1 MAQSKKELERR
12 LKVTKLKLKEL
23 EDKCK
28 DGSGTKEDFI
38 ALTKMRKKM
47 K

>member
-12 LKVTKLKLKEL
+12 QKEWKAELAVL
-23 EDKCK
+23 EAKCK
-28 DGSGTKEDFI
+28 DGSGTKDDYI

-47 K
+47 G

>member
-1 MAQSKKELERR
+1 MTTSKKDLEKRY
-12 LKVTKLKLKEL
+12 KEWRDVLAAL
-23 EDKCK
+23 EAKCK
-28 DGSGTKEDFI
+28 DGSGTKEDYI

>member
-12 LKVTKLKLKEL
+12 HKEL
-23 EDKCK
+23 KIELAALEAKCK
-28 DGSGTKEDFI
+28 DGAGTKDDYI

-47 K
+47 G

>member
-12 LKVTKLKLKEL
+12 YKEQRTAL
-23 EDKCK
+23 EALEAKCK
-28 DGSGTKEDFI
+28 GGSGTKEDYI

-47 K
+47 G